1 MQYAPAMRGCADN
14 DKKSRASDW
23 AIALFKLLLPRLLVA
38 VLWFTPLAVL
48 ACGDTTPDPATVP
61 PVVRVLAI

>member
-1 MQYAPAMRGCADN
+1 MRRQRQEEQGERLGDC
-14 DKKSRASDW
+14 
-23 AIALFKLLLPRLLVA
+23 IFKLLLPRLLVA